1 MEALLVRSHKKLK
14 KIFIIIIFTFFLA
27 QDYPILG
34 SDTSLD
40 ILTWN
45 IEHYPKHN
53 QTNTYLED
61 IITQIN
67 IDIIALQEIE
77 STNSLN
83 NLIYLLEG
91 NWEGYRSADTQY
103 GEISYLINT
112 DEIEIISLYTI
123 LSDNAYYFAYREP
136 YVLEFIHEGNSYVM
150 INNHFKC
157 CGDDILDLNDSS
169 DEEYRRLIASQLIHE
184 YVENNFNFE
193 RVIILGDLNDVI
205 TDSQNNNVFLDLIES
220 EYFQFADYDIA
231 VGSASDWS

>member
-1 MEALLVRSHKKLK
+1 MK
-14 KIFIIIIFTFFLA
+14 KIFIILTAFTLS

-67 IDIIALQEIE
+67 VDIIALQEIE

-112 DEIEIISLYTI
+112 DEIEIISLLIISICWIIFLRASEFFKLSYAYPIVNNYI
-123 LSDNAYYFAYREP
+123 LENYFLFKE
-136 YVLEFIHEGNSYVM
+136 INSWNIYK
-150 INNHFKC
+150 FKK
-157 CGDDILDLNDSS
+157 DM
-169 DEEYRRLIASQLIHE
+169 
-184 YVENNFNFE
+184 
-193 RVIILGDLNDVI
+193 
-205 TDSQNNNVFLDLIES
+205 
-220 EYFQFADYDIA
+220 
-231 VGSASDWS
+231 